1 MYVVN
6 HNTLSDGFRIRIAWF
21 QPNQDS
27 DRIRI
32 SFFKNGIGSD
42 SKKTLSDH
50 LCCSNILWRWTQS
63 QTHLI

>member
-42 SKKTLSDH
+42 SKKNTIRSSL
-50 LCCSNILWRWTQS
+50 LQ
-63 QTHLI
+63 